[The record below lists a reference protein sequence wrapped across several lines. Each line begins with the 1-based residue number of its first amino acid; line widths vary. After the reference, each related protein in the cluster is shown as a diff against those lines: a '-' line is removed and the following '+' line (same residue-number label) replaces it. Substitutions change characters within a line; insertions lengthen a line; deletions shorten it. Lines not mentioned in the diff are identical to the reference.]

1 MSAKKSIRREHFTQ
15 YLKREGQF
23 AKFRAKG
30 QLAKLLC
37 WTYVWLAT
45 VRLHKLGPAIIK
57 IAFTKK
63 QFVKLSTCSRIENT
77 KKGKR
82 QFPYPKLTSAE
93 VKSGERPQLTESV
106 GSHDFE
112 RVPTQPQFCQGPQAR
127 EGLHRDGG
135 QGVAFQVQYP
145 KICQL

>member
-1 MSAKKSIRREHFTQ
+1 MFAKKKSIRREHFTQ

-23 AKFRAKG
+23 AKFRTKG

-63 QFVKLSTCSRIENT
+63 QFGKFSTCSRIE

-82 QFPYPKLTSAE
+82 QFPYPKLTSTE
-93 VKSGERPQLTESV
+93 VKSSERPQLTESV

-112 RVPTQPQFCQGPQAR
+112 GVPT
-127 EGLHRDGG
+127 
-135 QGVAFQVQYP
+135 
-145 KICQL
+145 

>member
-1 MSAKKSIRREHFTQ
+1 MFAKKSIRREHFTQ

-23 AKFRAKG
+23 AKFRTKG

-63 QFVKLSTCSRIENT
+63 QFVKAHVPELKMQRRAKGNFLTLS
-77 KKGKR
+77 
-82 QFPYPKLTSAE
+82 
-93 VKSGERPQLTESV
+93 
-106 GSHDFE
+106 
-112 RVPTQPQFCQGPQAR
+112 
-127 EGLHRDGG
+127 
-135 QGVAFQVQYP
+135 
-145 KICQL
+145 